1 MFGFIKKTFIQLL
14 TSAVNVSSHTKCV
27 SLSDQKCTTQSTLI
41 NLHPDEQTQ
50 RLRYYQFVVNS
61 DRCVRSCDTPND
73 LCNKVCVPNKTEDLN
88 LGVFSMITGI
98 YELKH

>member
-41 NLHPDEQTQ
+41 NLHPDE
-50 RLRYYQFVVNS
+50 
-61 DRCVRSCDTPND
+61 
-73 LCNKVCVPNKTEDLN
+73 
-88 LGVFSMITGI
+88 
-98 YELKH
+98 